1 MDIGSQSASAGHACA
16 CLHVDVFARLNSVM
30 VGEEVIGAM
39 SSATFSL
46 HATRARIRLWGC
58 NEVGRDVTDSCRMS
72 AAQDDH
78 AQVQIPGL

>member
-1 MDIGSQSASAGHACA
+1 
-16 CLHVDVFARLNSVM
+16 M